1 MVEDGR
7 GLEEGLRR
15 SPVLQDEL
23 QEFAHKYRDFIT
35 HAPTPIFEIDFRT
48 RRFVSVNDA
57 MCQMLG
63 YTRDELLSMDS
74 ADILVDESRERFQ
87 ERVGQWMTR
96 QPPDQNVEYRV
107 GAQDGREFCV
117 LLHISHT
124 TDPGGRPAGALVIAQ
139 DITEHKR
146 LEDELRRERELLQAI
161 YDTIPIMLTIYDPNI
176 REIAINKHFERVT
189 GWTRQDTD
197 ATHIMDLVY
206 PDAEYRAWVAE
217 YMQSLEPGFRDL
229 LMAAKDGTT
238 IESSWANVALRDG
251 RQVGIGLDVSELK
264 REERRRARYT
274 AVLEGINRI
283 LEQVVTA
290 ETDQAVADTC
300 LAAALQVTGSKLGF
314 VANAGPDGQLR
325 DVAMGDVVSEA
336 SGAGRPPA
344 EPAFHGM
351 CGYVPGLRRGF
362 YRNEPPADAESLGLP
377 ADHPPITCFLG
388 VPLIRGEQPLGLL
401 VVANREG
408 GYGPEQL
415 EDLEAL
421 APAVVQ
427 ALEKKLAEEA
437 LLRRTHELE
446 VLNRTN
452 QRLAGSLETEDILD
466 VALEELCSL
475 FGAAGA
481 AAWLVEAALDGDRG
495 PDTRP
500 DDLVC
505 RRLRGPGPALTLDL
519 RQRAGDGLAGW
530 VFGHGC
536 SLAVPDVAAE
546 LPVPGPL
553 YPALLTAHLGIDVRA
568 VLSVPLRLKST
579 VAGVLQVLDARSR
592 GFDARDQSLAES
604 ITAAA
609 GSAIDRA
616 HLYEQ
621 ARRNAV
627 VRDTLLREVNH
638 RVKNN
643 LSAIL
648 GLVHAEG
655 RRTREG
661 DKLHPQEMLDDLA
674 ARVGSLATVH
684 AILSASGW
692 RPLEV
697 GELAREVFAAAAL
710 SSDSD
715 DRRMALDVNAAPIQ
729 VDPEQAHQLALV
741 LGELT
746 TNALKYGRGDQGLQ
760 VALHVS
766 LEDGQVCLVY
776 RDGGPGYPPAVLAGH
791 DRSVGLWLIDS
802 IVRTSLRGHWSMSND
817 GGAVTRV
824 WFPGNPG
831 LRGGMGIE
839 WRD

>member
-1 MVEDGR
+1 MTEEGR
-7 GLEEGLRR
+7 GPEEGSRR

-23 QEFAHKYRDFIT
+23 YEFALKYRDFIT
-35 HAPTPIFEIDFRT
+35 HAAIGIYEVDFRT
-48 RRFVSVNDA
+48 SRFVSVNDY
-57 MCQMLG
+57 MCRLLG
-63 YTRDELLSMDS
+63 YTRDELLSMDA
-74 ADILVDESRERFQ
+74 ADILVGESRERFRR
-87 ERVGQWMTR
+87 RVGQWMTGQR
-96 QPPDQNVEYRV
+96 PDQDVEYRV
-107 GAQDGREFCV
+107 RAKDGNEFCV
-117 LLHISHT
+117 LLHASHI
-124 TDPGGRPAGALVIAQ
+124 TDSGGRPAGALVIAH
-139 DITEHKR
+139 DITDRKR
-146 LEDELRRERELLQAI
+146 LEDELRRDRELLQAI
-161 YDTIPIMLTIYDPNI
+161 YDTIPIMLTIYDPNM

-189 GWTRQDTD
+189 GWTREDTD
-197 ATHIMDLVY
+197 ATQIMDLVY
-206 PDAEYRAWVAE
+206 PDAEYRAWVAQ
-217 YMQSLEPGFRDL
+217 YMQSLAPGFRDI

-238 IESSWANVALRDG
+238 VETTWANVALRDG
-251 RQVGIGLDVSELK
+251 RQVGIGLDVSDL
-264 REERRRARYT
+264 RGEERRRARYT

-290 ETDQAVADTC
+290 ETDQALADTC
-300 LAAALQVTGSKLGF
+300 LAAALQVTGSRLGLVGK
-314 VANAGPDGQLR
+314 VAPDGQLR
-325 DVAMGDVVSEA
+325 DIAMRGVVPESN
-336 SGAGRPPA
+336 GAGHLLD
-344 EPAFHGM
+344 EPAFQGL
-351 CGYVPGLRRGF
+351 CRYVLDLRRGH
-362 YRNEPPADAESLGLP
+362 YSNEPPVHAERLGPP
-377 ADHPPITCFLG
+377 ADRPPITCFLG
-388 VPLIRGEQPLGLL
+388 VPLIRGEQPVGLL

-408 GYGPEQL
+408 GYGPEEL

-421 APAVVQ
+421 APAVMQ
-427 ALEKKLAEEA
+427 AMEKKSAEES

-452 QRLAGSLETEDILD
+452 QRLAGSLETDDILD
-466 VALEELCSL
+466 VALEELCML
-475 FGAAGA
+475 FGAVGA
-481 AAWLVEAALDGDRG
+481 AAWLVESALDGDRG
-495 PDTRP
+495 PDARP
-500 DDLVC
+500 GDLVC
-505 RRLRGPGPALTLDL
+505 RRLRGVGPALPPDL
-519 RQRAGDGLAGW
+519 RLGAGEGLAGW
-530 VFGHGC
+530 VVGHGC

-553 YPALLTAHLGIDVRA
+553 YPALLTTHLGTDVHA
-568 VLSVPLRLKST
+568 VLFVPLRLKAT

-592 GFDARDQSLAES
+592 SFDAQDQSLAES
-604 ITAAA
+604 IAAAA

-621 ARRNAV
+621 ARRDAV

-710 SSDSD
+710 ASDSD
-715 DRRMALDVNAAPIQ
+715 DRRMAMELNAAPIQ
-729 VDPEQAHQLALV
+729 VDPEQAHHLALV

-760 VALHVS
+760 VALHVG
-766 LEDGQVCLVY
+766 LDDGQVCLVY
-776 RDGGPGYPPAVLAGH
+776 RDGGPGYPPAVLAGQ
-791 DRSVGLWLIDS
+791 DRSVGLWLVDS
-802 IVRTSLRGHWSMSND
+802 IVRTSLRGHWDMAND

-824 WFPGNPG
+824 CFPANPG
-831 LRGGMGIE
+831 LKGGKGVE
-839 WRD
+839 